1 MPALRGHTG
10 RMNALG
16 ATLLTGVADPKL
28 GAFSRFDGS
37 WGRGAHL
44 DPRGEDGRHPAVE
57 TRRGSDS
64 LTGAGTSSVAE
75 AEGFEPPL
83 VLPKLAFKASAF
95 GRSATLPWQILTAP
109 RKQGIT
115 DSRPQ
120 RSARVC
126 STRAK
131 TRASMSSSSAD
142 SRSMR

>member
-1 MPALRGHTG
+1 MPARRGHTG

-28 GAFSRFDGS
+28 EAFSRFDGS

-75 AEGFEPPL
+75 AEGFEL
-83 VLPKLAFKASAF
+83 S
-95 GRSATLPWQILTAP
+95 LTP
-109 RKQGIT
+109 R
-115 DSRPQ
+115 PE
-120 RSARVC
+120 
-126 STRAK
+126 TRK
-131 TRASMSSSSAD
+131 CDCLRFYYS
-142 SRSMR
+142 

>member
-75 AEGFEPPL
+75 AEGFEL
-83 VLPKLAFKASAF
+83 S
-95 GRSATLPWQILTAP
+95 LTP
-109 RKQGIT
+109 R
-115 DSRPQ
+115 PE
-120 RSARVC
+120 
-126 STRAK
+126 TRK
-131 TRASMSSSSAD
+131 CDCLRFYYS
-142 SRSMR
+142 